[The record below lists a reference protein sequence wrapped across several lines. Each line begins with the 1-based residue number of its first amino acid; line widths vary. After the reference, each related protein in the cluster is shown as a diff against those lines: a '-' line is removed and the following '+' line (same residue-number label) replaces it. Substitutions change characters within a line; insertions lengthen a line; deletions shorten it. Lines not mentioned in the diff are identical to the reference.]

1 MMNYTQ
7 KKDIENAVLVLE
19 KGGVILYPTDTVWGI
34 GCDATNA
41 QAVEKVFKIKG
52 REKNKSLIVLMSNLG
67 QLKKYVRNIPI
78 IANELIADS
87 KRPTTIIYS
96 EAINLAENA
105 IAADGSIAIRIPD
118 NEFCIQLIEAFGKP
132 IVSTSANFSGEAL
145 SEHFNEIP
153 PALMLQMDYIVQFN
167 QDQINNHLPS
177 RIIKLETNGSFVIIR
192 E

>member
-1 MMNYTQ
+1 MNNAQ
-7 KKDIENAVLVLE
+7 KKDIENAVKVLE
-19 KGGVILYPTDTVWGI
+19 KGGVILYPTDTIWGI
-34 GCDATNA
+34 GCDATNT
-41 QAVEKVFKIKG
+41 QAVEKVFNIKG
-52 REKNKSLIVLMSNLG
+52 REKNKSLIVLMSSIT

-96 EAINLAENA
+96 GGMNLAENA

-145 SEHFNEIP
+145 AEHFNEIP
-153 PALMLQMDYIVQFN
+153 TALLLQMDYIVQFN
-167 QDQINNHLPS
+167 QHQINNHLPS
-177 RIIKLETNGSFVIIR
+177 RIIKLETNGSFVILR

>member
-1 MMNYTQ
+1 MNYTQ
-7 KKDIENAVLVLE
+7 KKDIENAVRVLE

-96 EAINLAENA
+96 EAMHLAENA

-118 NEFCIQLIEAFGKP
+118 NEFCIQLIEVFGKP

-145 SEHFNEIP
+145 AEHFNEIP

>member
-1 MMNYTQ
+1 MINYAQ
-7 KKDIENAVLVLE
+7 KKDIENTVKALE
-19 KGGVILYPTDTVWGI
+19 EGGVVLYPTDTIWGI
-34 GCDATNA
+34 GCDATNS
-41 QAVEKVFKIKG
+41 QAVEKVFNIKG
-52 REKNKSLIVLMSNLG
+52 REKNKSLIVLMSGLT

-78 IANELIADS
+78 IAYNLIADS

-96 EAINLAENA
+96 EAVNLAENA

-145 SEHFNEIP
+145 AKSFNEIP
-153 PALMLQMDYIVQFN
+153 TDLLLKMDYIVQFN
-167 QDQINNHLPS
+167 QLQINNQQAS
-177 RIIKLETNGSFVIIR
+177 RIIKLNTNGSFIIIR